1 MIRLRTG
8 PAALFGAIFVLAL
21 ILLLPLRFALA
32 WFDLDGTGFAAREA
46 SGSVWAGSLREA
58 QLGSIALGDVDAA
71 LSPWA
76 LLAGRARLALEG
88 HPSGTGRALHGAVSV
103 SRHSVGIEQMTA
115 GVPVGDAF
123 APLPITAIDLDDVS
137 VRFVDG
143 RCERAEGR
151 VKATLGGD
159 IAGITLG
166 QGLAGAA
173 RCDAGAL
180 LLPLVSQA
188 GTEQVTV
195 RLWDSGRFRA
205 EFLAKPSDAAAAQKL
220 ERSGFQHMPNGYLLA
235 VEGKF

>member
-32 WFDLDGTGFAAREA
+32 WFDLDGTGFAARAA

-123 APLPITAIDLDDVS
+123 APLPITAIDLWTGGASAPKGASRQRWVAIS
-137 VRFVDG
+137 PESRWG
-143 RCERAEGR
+143 RAWRARRGVMR
-151 VKATLGGD
+151 
-159 IAGITLG
+159 
-166 QGLAGAA
+166 A
-173 RCDAGAL
+173 RCCCRSSARPG
-180 LLPLVSQA
+180 
-188 GTEQVTV
+188 
-195 RLWDSGRFRA
+195 
-205 EFLAKPSDAAAAQKL
+205 PSK
-220 ERSGFQHMPNGYLLA
+220 
-235 VEGKF
+235 